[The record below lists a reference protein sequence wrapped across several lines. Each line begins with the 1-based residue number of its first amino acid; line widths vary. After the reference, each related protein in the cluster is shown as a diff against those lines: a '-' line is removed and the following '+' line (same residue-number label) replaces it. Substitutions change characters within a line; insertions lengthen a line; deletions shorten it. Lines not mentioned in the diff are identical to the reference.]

1 MEATFKLSIN
11 ELDSIFL
18 DKIKTVFPQSA
29 MVEIKIS
36 NEYDETDYLL
46 STPANSEALRHSIEQ
61 LKNNE
66 LIMKTQEELK
76 I

>member
-11 ELDSIFL
+11 ELDSTFL
-18 DKIKTVFPQSA
+18 DKIKIVFPQSA

-61 LKNNE
+61 LKTNE
-66 LIMKTQEELK
+66 LITKTQEELK

>member
-11 ELDSIFL
+11 ELDSTFL

-46 STPANSEALRHSIEQ
+46 STPANREALRHSIEQ
-61 LKNNE
+61 LKTNE
-66 LIMKTQEELK
+66 LITKAREELN

>member
-11 ELDSIFL
+11 ELDSTFL
-18 DKIKTVFPQSA
+18 DKIKIVFPQNA

-61 LKNNE
+61 LKTNE
-66 LIMKTQEELK
+66 LITKTREELK

>member
-1 MEATFKLSIN
+1 MGATFKLSIN
-11 ELDSIFL
+11 ELDSAFI

-29 MVEIKIS
+29 LVEIKIS

-66 LIMKTQEELK
+66 LIRKSREELN

>member
-46 STPANSEALRHSIEQ
+46 STPDNSEALRHSIEQ
-61 LKNNE
+61 LKTSE
-66 LIMKTQEELK
+66 LITKTQEELK

>member
-29 MVEIKIS
+29 VVEIKIS

-46 STPANSEALRHSIEQ
+46 STHANSEARCDTPLETV
-61 LKNNE
+61 KKPMN
-66 LIMKTQEELK
+66 
-76 I
+76 

>member
-29 MVEIKIS
+29 VVEIKIS

-46 STPANSEALRHSIEQ
+46 STHANSEALRHSIEQ
-61 LKNNE
+61 LKTNE

>member
-36 NEYDETDYLL
+36 NEYDEKDYLL
-46 STPANSEALRHSIEQ
+46 SNHANSEALRHSIEQ
-61 LKNNE
+61 LKTSE